1 MKFGIAFANSGAF
14 SQPTL
19 LGHLA
24 TTAERCGFESLWTV
38 EHVAIPVRHLPYPGT
53 KDGQMPGGDQVPIP
67 DPLIPLA
74 YVAAITKTIK
84 LATGILILP
93 QRHPIYTAKEVAT
106 LDVLS
111 GGRVMLG
118 IGSGWMKEEFESLGI
133 DFRQR
138 GTRTDEAIQAMRALW
153 SEGTSSF
160 EGKHFSFGPLHSY
173 PKPVRKDV
181 PIHVGG
187 NSPAAA
193 TACWSFWRWLLS
205 DGDESGKTE
214 AAFCTGE
221 IRSANG
227 RTRSRLDRILL
238 HGEIDAPGRPQ
249 DARGFGRVASSDDAA
264 RNESGGHHAV
274 ARKIPAG
281 RDRQDVAVVG
291 DAPSQ
296 EHYLPFLLASTA
308 GPRL

>member
-14 SQPTL
+14 SEPTL
-19 LGHLA
+19 MGHLA
-24 TTAERCGFESLWTV
+24 TTAERCGIESIWTV
-38 EHVAIPVRHLPYPGT
+38 EHVAIPVKHTPYAAS
-53 KDGQMPGGDQVPIP
+53 KDGQMPGGDTVPIP

-133 DFRQR
+133 DFHRR
-138 GTRTDEAIQAMRALW
+138 GAMTDEAIQALRALW

-160 EGKHFSFGPLHSY
+160 EGKHFKFGPLHSY

-187 NSPAAA
+187 HSSAAA
-193 TACWSFWRWLLS
+193 RRAGRYG
-205 DGDESGKTE
+205 DGFFPTVTNPEKLKHLFELVRSE
-214 AAFCTGE
+214 AQKAGRNPDAIEFSCMVRSTQPDDLKALADLGVTRVVMMPPGTKPE
-221 IRSANG
+221 II
-227 RTRSRLDRILL
+227 TRSLEKFQQEVI
-238 HGEIDAPGRPQ
+238 
-249 DARGFGRVASSDDAA
+249 ARM
-264 RNESGGHHAV
+264 
-274 ARKIPAG
+274 
-281 RDRQDVAVVG
+281 
-291 DAPSQ
+291 
-296 EHYLPFLLASTA
+296 
-308 GPRL
+308 